1 MTQGET
7 QVIGLVG
14 SYRIGGTIDT
24 AVGEV
29 LAAAASAG
37 ATTRKIRLA
46 EQSIE
51 FCTNCRGCMQEPGTE
66 RGACIFR
73 DDDDMESILQALE
86 RADAIVLGAPVNLG
100 DINAL
105 TRRFMERSVGYLYW
119 PWGTQGGPKL
129 RNPKNARRA
138 VLLSSSAAPGFMN
151 NRLFGLRAMRSL
163 KLLAGMLGADV
174 VGKMKVG
181 FVTEQDF
188 QLSARD
194 QRRARELGAVL
205 LR

>member
-1 MTQGET
+1 MQDQT

-14 SYRIGGTIDT
+14 SYREGGTIDT

-29 LAAAASAG
+29 LAAAAEGG

-46 EQSIE
+46 EQHIE
-51 FCTNCRGCMQEPGTE
+51 FCTNCRGCMQDPGTE

-73 DDDDMESILQALE
+73 DEDDMESILQAIE

-105 TRRFMERSVGYLYW
+105 TRRFMERSVGTLYW
-119 PWGTQGGPKL
+119 PWGTQGAPKL
-129 RNPKNARRA
+129 RNPKSARRA
-138 VLLSSSAAPGFMN
+138 VLVSSSAAPGPMN

-163 KLLAGMLGADV
+163 KVLAGMLSAEV
-174 VGKMKVG
+174 VGKLKVG
-181 FVTEQDF
+181 FVVKKDF
-188 QLSARD
+188 QLSERD
-194 QRRARELGAVL
+194 QRRARALGAKL